1 MAKGMEMKELIEYVA
16 KSLVDKPEDVVL
28 EQRMEGNLT
37 VLELRVSKED
47 YGKIIGKQ
55 GRTIKALRT
64 LVSASCAKNGLKYSL
79 EVVE

>member
-1 MAKGMEMKELIEYVA
+1 MKELIEYVA
-16 KSLVDKPEDVVL
+16 KSLVDKPDNVVL
-28 EQRMEGNLT
+28 EQRLEGNLT

>member
-1 MAKGMEMKELIEYVA
+1 MKELIEYVA
-16 KSLVDKPEDVVL
+16 KSLVDKPDQVAIQ
-28 EQRMEGNLT
+28 QRMEGNLT
-37 VLELRVSKED
+37 VLEMRVSKED

-64 LVSASCAKNGLKYSL
+64 LVSAACAKNGLKYSL

>member
-1 MAKGMEMKELIEYVA
+1 MKELIEKVA
-16 KSLVDKPEDVVL
+16 KALVDKPEAVAL
-28 EQRMEGNLT
+28 EERMEGDTT

-64 LVSASCAKNGLKYSL
+64 LVSASCAKHGLKFSL

>member
-1 MAKGMEMKELIEYVA
+1 MKELIEYVA
-16 KSLVDKPEDVVL
+16 KSLVDKPENVVL
-28 EQRMEGNLT
+28 EQRLEGNLT

-64 LVSASCAKNGLKYSL
+64 LVSAACAKNGLKYSL

>member
-1 MAKGMEMKELIEYVA
+1 MKELIEYVA
-16 KSLVDKPEDVVL
+16 KSLVDKPDNVAI

-64 LVSASCAKNGLKYSL
+64 LVSAACAKNGLKYSL

>member
-1 MAKGMEMKELIEYVA
+1 MKELIEFVA
-16 KSLVDKPEDVVL
+16 KSLVDKPESVAL
-28 EQRMEGNLT
+28 QQRLEGNLT
-37 VLELRVSKED
+37 VLELRVSKDD

-64 LVSASCAKNGLKYSL
+64 LVSASCAKLGLKYSL

>member
-1 MAKGMEMKELIEYVA
+1 MKELIEYVA
-16 KSLVDKPEDVVL
+16 KSLVDKPEKVVL

-64 LVSASCAKNGLKYSL
+64 LVSASANTNGLKYSL

>member
-1 MAKGMEMKELIEYVA
+1 MKELIEYVA
-16 KSLVDKPEDVVL
+16 KSLVDKPDDVVL
-28 EQRMEGNLT
+28 EQRAEGNMT

-47 YGKIIGKQ
+47 YGKIIGRQ

-64 LVSASCAKNGLKYSL
+64 LVSASCAKHGLRYSL

>member
-1 MAKGMEMKELIEYVA
+1 MKELIEYVA
-16 KSLVDKPEDVVL
+16 KSLVDKPENVIL
-28 EQRMEGNLT
+28 EQRLEGNLT

-64 LVSASCAKNGLKYSL
+64 LVSAACAKNGLKYSL

>member
-1 MAKGMEMKELIEYVA
+1 MKELIEYVA
-16 KSLVDKPEDVVL
+16 KSLVDKPENVAIQ
-28 EQRMEGNLT
+28 QRLEGNLT

-55 GRTIKALRT
+55 GRTIKALRI
-64 LVSASCAKNGLKYSL
+64 LVSASCAKNGLKFSL

>member
-1 MAKGMEMKELIEYVA
+1 MKELIEFVA
-16 KSLVDKPEDVVL
+16 KGLVDKPEAVAL
-28 EQRMEGNLT
+28 QERMEGDTT

-64 LVSASCAKNGLKYSL
+64 LVSASCAKQGLKFSL

>member
-1 MAKGMEMKELIEYVA
+1 MKDLIEYVT
-16 KSLVDKPEDVVL
+16 KSLVDKPSAVAVAEK
-28 EQRMEGNLT
+28 MEGNLT

-55 GRTIKALRT
+55 GRTVKALRT
-64 LVSASCAKNGLKYSL
+64 LLSAACAKNGLKYSL

>member
-1 MAKGMEMKELIEYVA
+1 MKELIEYVA
-16 KSLVDKPEDVVL
+16 KSLVDKPEGVAL
-28 EQRMEGNLT
+28 QQRLEGNLT

-47 YGKIIGKQ
+47 YGKVIGKQ

-64 LVSASCAKNGLKYSL
+64 LVSAACAKNGLKYSL

>member
-1 MAKGMEMKELIEYVA
+1 MKELIERVA
-16 KSLVDKPEDVVL
+16 KSLVDKPEAVAL
-28 EQRMEGNLT
+28 EQRMEGDTT

-64 LVSASCAKNGLKYSL
+64 LVSASCAKHGLKFSL

>member
-1 MAKGMEMKELIEYVA
+1 
-16 KSLVDKPEDVVL
+16 
-28 EQRMEGNLT
+28 MEGDTT

-64 LVSASCAKNGLKYSL
+64 LVSASCAKHGLKFSL

>member
-1 MAKGMEMKELIEYVA
+1 MKELVEYVA
-16 KSLVDKPEDVVL
+16 KSLVDKPAGVVL
-28 EQRMEGNLT
+28 EEKLEGNLT
-37 VLELRVSKED
+37 VLELKVSKED

>member
-1 MAKGMEMKELIEYVA
+1 MKELIEYVA
-16 KSLVDKPEDVVL
+16 KSLVDKPADVAL

-47 YGKIIGKQ
+47 YGKVIGKQ

-64 LVSASCAKNGLKYSL
+64 LVSAACAKNGLKYSL

>member
-1 MAKGMEMKELIEYVA
+1 MKELIEYVA
-16 KSLVDKPEDVVL
+16 KSLVDKPEGVAL
-28 EQRMEGNLT
+28 QQRLEGNLT

-64 LVSASCAKNGLKYSL
+64 LVSASCAKHGLKYSL

>member
-1 MAKGMEMKELIEYVA
+1 MKELIEYVA
-16 KSLVDKPEDVVL
+16 KSLVDKPESVSL
-28 EQRMEGNLT
+28 EQKMEGNLT
-37 VLELRVSKED
+37 VLELKVAKDD

>member
-1 MAKGMEMKELIEYVA
+1 MKELIEYVA
-16 KSLVDKPEDVVL
+16 KSLVDKPEQVAIQ
-28 EQRMEGNLT
+28 QRLEGNLT
-37 VLELRVSKED
+37 VLEMRVSKED

-64 LVSASCAKNGLKYSL
+64 LVSAACAKNGLKYSL

>member
-1 MAKGMEMKELIEYVA
+1 MDGRIFMKELIEKVA
-16 KSLVDKPEDVVL
+16 KALVDKPEAVAL
-28 EQRMEGNLT
+28 EERMEGDTT

-64 LVSASCAKNGLKYSL
+64 LVSASCAKHGLKFSL

>member
-1 MAKGMEMKELIEYVA
+1 LKELVEFVA
-16 KSLVDKPEDVVL
+16 KSLVDKPEGVAL
-28 EQRMEGNLT
+28 EEKLEGNLT
-37 VLELRVSKED
+37 VLELKVSKED

-64 LVSASCAKNGLKYSL
+64 LVSAACAKNGLKYSL

>member
-1 MAKGMEMKELIEYVA
+1 MKELIEYVA
-16 KSLVDKPEDVVL
+16 KSLVDKPEQVAIQ
-28 EQRMEGNLT
+28 QRLEGNLT
-37 VLELRVSKED
+37 VLEMRVSKDD

-64 LVSASCAKNGLKYSL
+64 LVSAACAKNGLKYSL

>member
-1 MAKGMEMKELIEYVA
+1 MKELIEKVA
-16 KSLVDKPEDVVL
+16 KALVDKPEEVNIV
-28 EQRMEGNLT
+28 ERMEGDT
-37 VLELRVSKED
+37 KVLELRVSKED

-64 LVSASCAKNGLKYSL
+64 LVSASCAKNGYKFSL

>member
-1 MAKGMEMKELIEYVA
+1 MKDLIEFVAKG
-16 KSLVDKPEDVVL
+16 LVDKPDAVALQE
-28 EQRMEGNLT
+28 RMEGDTT

-64 LVSASCAKNGLKYSL
+64 LVSAACAKNGLKFSL

>member
-1 MAKGMEMKELIEYVA
+1 MKELIEYVA
-16 KSLVDKPEDVVL
+16 KSLVDKPENVAL
-28 EQRMEGNLT
+28 EQRVEGNMT

-64 LVSASCAKNGLKYSL
+64 LVSASCAKSGLKYSL

>member
-1 MAKGMEMKELIEYVA
+1 MKELIEYVA
-16 KSLVDKPEDVVL
+16 KSLVDKPESVSL
-28 EQRMEGNLT
+28 EEKMEGNLT
-37 VLELRVSKED
+37 VLELKVAKDD

>member
-1 MAKGMEMKELIEYVA
+1 MKELIEYVA
-16 KSLVDKPEDVVL
+16 KSLVDKPEDVKL
-28 EQRMEGNLT
+28 EQRLEGNLT
-37 VLELRVSKED
+37 VMELRVSKDD

-64 LVSASCAKNGLKYSL
+64 LVSASCSKHGLKYSL